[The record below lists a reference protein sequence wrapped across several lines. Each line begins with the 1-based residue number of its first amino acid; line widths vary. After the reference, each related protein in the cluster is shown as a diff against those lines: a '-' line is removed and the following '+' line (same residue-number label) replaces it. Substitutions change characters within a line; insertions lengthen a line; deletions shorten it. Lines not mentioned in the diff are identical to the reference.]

1 MAIVE
6 DAKLV
11 VDLCNMKF
19 FEFTKSDYDYIVREC
34 MLDTPYKELLEYK
47 IKGYSII
54 KIADLLHTST
64 ANVSVLTKNLKK
76 KIKKIL

>member
-1 MAIVE
+1 MR
-6 DAKLV
+6 
-11 VDLCNMKF
+11 F
-19 FEFTKSDYDYIVREC
+19 FEFTKSDYDYFVKEG

-47 IKGYSII
+47 IKGYSIV

-76 KIKKIL
+76 KIKKLL